1 MKTVIISDV
10 HGCSGALRTL
20 LAKIFPDPKEDR
32 LIMLGDLF
40 DRGPDSWGVFQ
51 MVKELA
57 DAYGDRF
64 VLLRGNH
71 EDYLMQPKLT
81 FQQRLVWERVG
92 RGATAR
98 SFKQHGEKMED
109 TLPWLKDHVVFY
121 YRGESSEPSGSA
133 DSRAADG
140 SVADGSAA
148 DGRAADGRAADGAG
162 EGAGAG
168 QAGGGGRTFQCVHAG
183 LMIDPIEANDY
194 YTMIHDH
201 YVVEKNRYRGPLTIV
216 GHIALE
222 KPAWFAGDGKTV
234 VKLEEEKW
242 YDLPEKGIICID
254 AGCGKGGRLV
264 GMVIEGGKYMLH
276 GVNDL

>member
-121 YRGESSEPSGSA
+121 YRGESSQPSGSA

-140 SVADGSAA
+140 SVADG
-148 DGRAADGRAADGAG
+148 RAADGRAADGAG
-162 EGAGAG
+162 DGAGAG

-201 YVVEKNRYRGPLTIV
+201 YVAEKNCYGGPLTIV
-216 GHIALE
+216 GHIGKKKSGMTCRKKASSALTQ
-222 KPAWFAGDGKTV
+222 AAGKAVGLWGWSLKAGSICCTV
-234 VKLEEEKW
+234 
-242 YDLPEKGIICID
+242 
-254 AGCGKGGRLV
+254 
-264 GMVIEGGKYMLH
+264 
-276 GVNDL
+276 